1 MKGFKTFLY
10 ALLLLVLNSQATAQE
25 TAERIRNFV
34 DSIYSAN
41 PQAVGFMLHI
51 EAPDRHL
58 SWGYAVGYVNR
69 DTKQKLST
77 GDPVLIASNTKPYVA
92 AAILRLAEQHK
103 LNINLPVKTLLS
115 SQTEKLL
122 SAAGYQTD
130 SITVKHLLSH
140 TSGIRDYVDEAYF
153 KFVGEHKKH
162 AWTRNEQIER
172 TTQLGKPLSRPGEA
186 FKYADVNYLLL
197 TEIIEQITHK
207 PFYTAMR
214 KLLDYKKH
222 RLNATW
228 FAKLEQSP
236 LKVRSR
242 AHQYWDEFGW
252 DTYDLDPSWDLYGGG
267 GMVATVADMATFF
280 QLLFNHK
287 VIHDGKILS
296 MMTEDVPPNLDINY
310 CLGIR
315 KIKYA
320 GLLGYNHGGGLGTDV
335 IYIPELNATV
345 AVTSLE
351 AQHRPLALEISKEIV
366 RQLHQSK

>member
-1 MKGFKTFLY
+1 MKGFTFFCV
-10 ALLLLVLNSQATAQE
+10 LLLLAINSVATAQTTIE
-25 TAERIRNFV
+25 NVKHFV
-34 DSIYSAN
+34 DSIYAAN

-51 EAPDRHL
+51 EAPKRHL
-58 SWGYAVGYVNR
+58 SWSYAVGYANR

-103 LNINLPVKTLLS
+103 LNIHHPVKTLLS
-115 SQTEKLL
+115 PQTEKLL

-130 SITVKHLLSH
+130 SITVRHLLSH
-140 TSGIRDYVDEAYF
+140 TSGIRDYVDEGYF

-172 TTQLGKPLSRPGEA
+172 ATQLGKPLSKPGEA

-197 TEIIEQITHK
+197 TEIIEQVTRQ

-222 RLNATW
+222 QLNATW

-236 LKVRSR
+236 LKVKPR

-252 DTYDLDPSWDLYGGG
+252 DTYNLDPSWDLYGGG
-267 GMVATVADMATFF
+267 GMVATAADMAMFF
-280 QLLFNHK
+280 QLLFNNK

-296 MMTEDVPPNLDINY
+296 MMREDVPPNLDINY

-320 GLLGYNHGGGLGTDV
+320 GLPGYNHGGGLGTDV

-345 AVTSLE
+345 AIATLE
-351 AQHRPLALEISKEIV
+351 AQHRPLAVEISKEIV